1 MKCQQYN
8 SGIKTAASPEPLTV
22 IEKKLRKPLILN

>member
-8 SGIKTAASPEPLTV
+8 SGIKTAASPEPLTI
-22 IEKKLRKPLILN
+22 IEKNCVTH